1 MTEPSRSRWRRFSDG
16 LARTRQIL
24 GNLIFL
30 LVLIM
35 IGVSLTRGSSGPEIP
50 ERAALLIEPQGLI
63 VEQRSLAD
71 PLERILGAGDSGAEL
86 ELQTIIEGLDRAAND
101 ERIQMVVLR
110 LDQMF
115 GVSPAHAEA
124 IADAISTFRAS
135 GKEVVAYGLSWDQ
148 QGYLIASAANAVYMH
163 PLGQV
168 LFEGYRIE
176 RLYFQSL
183 LEKLGVNVH
192 VFRSG
197 EYKEF
202 VEPYIR
208 EDMSPEAR
216 TMNTRLVDALWNRL
230 ATRVAEQR
238 ALPSDRFDQYARFPD
253 QVIDETGGDV
263 ARLAMEYRLV
273 DELLTSDQFNARVT
287 DQVGADETGNFNAM
301 HVEDYVVAAAIEN
314 PDNQDHPTVAV
325 VTAQGPITP
334 TGTLQGMIGADAL
347 IELLHEA
354 RNDESVKALVLR
366 IDSGGGSVVGSELI
380 REELE
385 LIQLAGKPVVVSM
398 GPVAASGG
406 YWIAATADAIFAE
419 PTTLTGSIGVFGVIP
434 TFEEGLERLGVRSD
448 GVASSSIGA
457 MNPLSGISSTASQVI
472 QASIEDI
479 YQRFVTLV
487 ARGRDLSPEAVAEL
501 AGGRVWLGQEAVEK
515 GLVDAIGNRA
525 DAVARAAELAKL
537 DEYQVQEIR
546 PTLTPGQAFLAALT
560 ENMSVELAGTGPIT
574 SMVSVLRREAEVLA
588 HFSDPRHAYALCG
601 GCSLSSAP

>member
-16 LARTRQIL
+16 LARARQII
-24 GNLIFL
+24 GNLVFL

-35 IGVSLTRGSSGPEIP
+35 IGWSLTVDSSGLEIP

-71 PLERILGAGDSGAEL
+71 PVERVLGAGDSGAEL
-86 ELQTIIEGLDRAAND
+86 ELQTIIEGLERAAED

-124 IADAISTFRAS
+124 IAAAISAFRAS

-168 LFEGYRIE
+168 LFEGYRVE

-202 VEPYIR
+202 VEPYMR
-208 EDMSPEAR
+208 DDMSPEAR
-216 TMNTRLVDALWNRL
+216 TMNARLVDTLWNRL
-230 ATRVAEQR
+230 ATRVTEQR
-238 ALPSDRFDQYARFPD
+238 SLPADRFEQYARFPD
-253 QVIDETGGDV
+253 QIIDETGGDV

-273 DELLTSDQFNARVT
+273 DELLTWDQFNARVT

-301 HVEDYVVAAAIEN
+301 HVEDYVMAAAIEN
-314 PDNQDHPTVAV
+314 PVNEDQPAVAV

-334 TGTLQGMIGADAL
+334 SGTLQGMIAADAL
-347 IELLHEA
+347 IELLQEA
-354 RNDESVKALVLR
+354 RNDETVKALVLR
-366 IDSGGGSVVGSELI
+366 IDSGGGSVVASELI

-385 LIQLAGKPVVVSM
+385 LVQLAGKPVVVSM

-434 TFEEGLERLGVRSD
+434 TFEKGLERLGVHSD

-457 MNPLSGISSTASQVI
+457 MSPLSGISSTASQVI

-487 ARGRDLSPEAVAEL
+487 ARGRDLSPEVVAEL
-501 AGGRVWLGQEAVEK
+501 AGGRVWLGEEAVTK
-515 GLVDAIGNRA
+515 GLVDALGDRA
-525 DAVARAAELAKL
+525 TAVSRAAELAKL

-546 PTLTPGQAFLAALT
+546 PTLSPGQAFLAALT
-560 ENMSVELAGTGPIT
+560 ENMSVELADSGPIT
-574 SMVSVLRREAEVLA
+574 SMVSLMRREATVLTQL
-588 HFSDPRHAYALCG
+588 SDPRHAYAVCG
-601 GCSLSSAP
+601 GCRLTEAP